1 MTGPP
6 PIFVQILEGGPVIQE
21 PFWVVE
27 TEQTLQQILQ
37 SNPFSPAEL
46 LITMVLLAMGDP
58 IWWNDSHSLRDSLHG
73 SFSHTQRRN
82 HGERQ
87 WYISVSIALKLW
99 KGSDF
104 TNQPTK
110 ETITCHALCLQ
121 GNWNT
126 FNIIFGPD
134 CDPKTSRLASNCSFW
149 QHFQECM
156 DKTDALKI
164 SKLYLKFCSFYIK
177 YMFIFKCSFTVSQ
190 MYMYYYFVL
199 HVQFRH
205 YHLRVNTMHWTN
217 DRNY

>member
-1 MTGPP
+1 MNFFGYLCNSILPTPLVVCGDLCINIPFTGRGGACGWPAPP

-110 ETITCHALCLQ
+110 ETITCHALCFKATETLSPSSLGQ
-121 GNWNT
+121 IVT
-126 FNIIFGPD
+126 Q
-134 CDPKTSRLASNCSFW
+134 KRL
-149 QHFQECM
+149 
-156 DKTDALKI
+156 D
-164 SKLYLKFCSFYIK
+164 
-177 YMFIFKCSFTVSQ
+177 
-190 MYMYYYFVL
+190 
-199 HVQFRH
+199 
-205 YHLRVNTMHWTN
+205 
-217 DRNY
+217 

>member
-1 MTGPP
+1 MNFFGYLCNSILPTPLVVCGDLCINIPFTGRGGARGWPAPP

-87 WYISVSIALKLW
+87 WYISMSIALKLW

-110 ETITCHALCLQ
+110 ETITCHALCL
-121 GNWNT
+121 
-126 FNIIFGPD
+126 
-134 CDPKTSRLASNCSFW
+134 
-149 QHFQECM
+149 
-156 DKTDALKI
+156 
-164 SKLYLKFCSFYIK
+164 
-177 YMFIFKCSFTVSQ
+177 
-190 MYMYYYFVL
+190 
-199 HVQFRH
+199 
-205 YHLRVNTMHWTN
+205 
-217 DRNY
+217 